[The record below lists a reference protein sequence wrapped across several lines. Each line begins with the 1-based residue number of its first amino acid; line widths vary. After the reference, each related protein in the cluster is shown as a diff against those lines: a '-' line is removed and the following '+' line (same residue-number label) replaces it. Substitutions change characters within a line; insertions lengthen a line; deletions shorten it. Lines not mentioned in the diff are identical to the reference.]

1 MRKDPLQYLLPVSG
15 LFVLAAAAVLIFLPR
30 TGSRAAAIILALVA
44 AAAAAASWFFHAFG
58 GSKSAQSLL
67 EEGAHINATLERLS
81 GGLVKLSTGDLA
93 VHVEP
98 PATREALRAVGLMAR
113 FAPVFAEM
121 SRRASESVD
130 SFDAIT
136 DEPSMRLFYVG
147 SDSYEEGRAI
157 GAAIGRTLK
166 GKGRVGIIVGDLRS
180 VNYSLR
186 RRGALSVFAEK
197 YPGISVVETI
207 ETIESPEKTYKAAS
221 DMVARYRGLEAIYV
235 AEGATPPFAAKAVAD
250 AGMAGKTLVFCHDI
264 TEETTAMVKN
274 GLIAGTLSQ
283 DPYAQ
288 GYDPVVRLYNNLAAG
303 WKPAVPRILT
313 TLETVNRENIE
324 LFRDGGAQRRS
335 SLAQISASADRSK
348 RPRIAVI
355 LPDGEGFWAPVR
367 QGVVD
372 AGRELSE
379 RGVEVKWFAPP
390 KEAGGDRSAS
400 VYAPIV
406 ERLGSENWNA
416 MALPIFDRTLI
427 SVVNAVIRKGL
438 VAATLNAEP
447 VSLRETVGS
456 ASRHAETLIAVSAE
470 LAASA
475 EESGQS
481 TVRIGSTMGK
491 ISESLRTQT
500 KEVDRT
506 GKALA
511 TLVGSIARAK
521 DSAGESRA
529 IAGRVAASSKEGF
542 AAVSGMRA
550 TVQSLEEAS
559 SVAEETIR
567 ALTADTAKIGSIV
580 SSISDLANQT
590 NILAINASIQAAR
603 AGEQGKGFAVIAAEI
618 RKLAEQSNRS
628 AGEITDVISR
638 VGASVKN
645 AAEATSRG
653 LAKSKENAEHAALSE
668 KSLMDISSAASES
681 EKRMGVIFAAVE
693 EMSSLSSTIEGTM
706 RELMKANEG
715 SGEAATEIEAA
726 TKEMSAQ
733 ATDVARMAQALSE
746 MAKAQQVLLS
756 QFRLSK
762 EP

>member
-1 MRKDPLQYLLPVSG
+1 MRRDPQRYLLPVSG
-15 LFVLAAAAVLIFLPR
+15 LFVLAAAVLISLSR
-30 TGSRAAAIILALVA
+30 NGSRTIAVVLALI
-44 AAAAAASWFFHAFG
+44 AAAASVAAWLFRAAG
-58 GSKSAQSLL
+58 GSKAARGLV
-67 EEGAHINATLERLS
+67 EEGARINSTLDKLAA
-81 GGLVKLSTGDLA
+81 GLVKLSTGDLA
-93 VHVEP
+93 ARVEP
-98 PATREALRAVGLMAR
+98 PAKREELRAAGPMSR
-113 FAPVFAEM
+113 FAPIFSEM
-121 SRRASESVD
+121 SIRASESVE

-136 DEPSMRLFYVG
+136 DEPSMRLFYIG
-147 SDSYEEGRAI
+147 SDSYEEGRVI
-157 GAAIGRTLK
+157 GAAIGRALQ

-186 RRGALSVFAEK
+186 RRGALSVFTEK
-197 YPGISVVETI
+197 YPGISVVQTVETI
-207 ETIESPEKTYKAAS
+207 ENPEKTYEAAT
-221 DMVARYRGLEAIYV
+221 DLIARNRGLEAIYV
-235 AEGATPPFAAKAVAD
+235 AEGSTPPFAAKAADD

-264 TEETTAMVKN
+264 TEATAVLVKD

-283 DPYAQ
+283 NPYAQ
-288 GYDPVVRLYNNLAAG
+288 GHDPVIRLYNNLAAG
-303 WKPAVPRILT
+303 WEPTVPRILT
-313 TLETVNRENIE
+313 TLETIDRENLE
-324 LFRDGGAQRRS
+324 LFRDGGAGMRS
-335 SLAQISASADRSK
+335 SLAQVSASADRSK

-355 LPDGEGFWAPVR
+355 LPDGEGFWVPVSR
-367 QGVVD
+367 GIVD
-372 AGRELSE
+372 AGKELSE
-379 RGVEVKWFAPP
+379 RGVEVEWFSPP
-390 KEAGGDRSAS
+390 KGSGGDRSAS
-400 VYAPIV
+400 IYAPLV
-406 ERLGSENWNA
+406 ERLGSEKWDGL
-416 MALPIFDRTLI
+416 ALPIFDRALI
-427 SVVNAVIRKGL
+427 PVVNAVIRKGL
-438 VAATLNAEP
+438 VVATLNAEP

-481 TVRIGSTMGK
+481 TVRIGATMGK

-500 KEVDRT
+500 KEVERT
-506 GKALA
+506 GKELA
-511 TLVGSIARAK
+511 TLVESIAKAK

-529 IAGRVAASSKEGF
+529 IVGRVAASSKEGF

-567 ALTADTAKIGSIV
+567 TLTADTAKIGSIV

-628 AGEITDVISR
+628 AGEITDLISR
-638 VGASVKN
+638 VGSSVKS
-645 AAEATSRG
+645 AAEATARG
-653 LAKSKENAEHAALSE
+653 LTKSKENAEHAALSE
-668 KSLMDISSAASES
+668 KSLMDISSAAAES
-681 EKRMGVIFAAVE
+681 EKRMVVIFEAVE
-693 EMSSLSSTIEGTM
+693 EMASFSRTIEGTM

-715 SGEAATEIEAA
+715 SGKAATEIEAA
-726 TKEMSAQ
+726 TGEMSAQ
-733 ATDVARMAQALSE
+733 ATDVAGMAQTLSE